1 MRVYGYEVNTPTRQL
16 KMQANKESFK
26 NAYLRIV
33 MRVLCT
39 NNVSLLKASK
49 RIKTHFLN
57 TMNKALNIEFKNTK
71 H

>member
-49 RIKTHFLN
+49 KNKNALFKYYEQSSKYRI
-57 TMNKALNIEFKNTK
+57 
-71 H
+71 

>member
-1 MRVYGYEVNTPTRQL
+1 
-16 KMQANKESFK
+16 MQANKESFK

-49 RIKTHFLN
+49 KNKNALFKYYEQSSKYRI
-57 TMNKALNIEFKNTK
+57 
-71 H
+71 